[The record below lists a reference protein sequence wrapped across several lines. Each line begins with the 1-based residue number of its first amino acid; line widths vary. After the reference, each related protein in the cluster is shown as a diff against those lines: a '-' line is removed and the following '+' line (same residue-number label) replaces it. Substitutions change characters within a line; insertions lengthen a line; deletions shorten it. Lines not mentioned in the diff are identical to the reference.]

1 MRVFHTLRQTTRD
14 TYTYDSPQ
22 AQLETFYFADLSRHR
37 PPSRTVSSPGRAPA
51 PGAPAGAMDPLAR
64 RRPRPCAASTS
75 ESPQNAVL
83 SAIYCS
89 AFCDS
94 RSPHEVLLGLSVSGA
109 SSRPPVPRERPPPCW
124 RRCRGACA
132 SGRELEIAIP
142 AKKCHPGF
150 VENDQTEV
158 FSSAMQYE

>member
-1 MRVFHTLRQTTRD
+1 MRVFHTLRQTTSN
-14 TYTYDSPQ
+14 TYTYRSPQ
-22 AQLETFYFADLSRHR
+22 AQMSTFYFADLSRHR
-37 PPSRTVSSPGRAPA
+37 SLYRTSSSPGRVSA
-51 PGAPAGAMDPLAR
+51 PGAPTGATDPLAR
-64 RRPRPCAASTS
+64 RRPRLCAASTS

-94 RSPHEVLLGLSVSGA
+94 CSPHEVILGLSVSGA
-109 SSRPPVPRERPPPCW
+109 SSRPPVPRERPPPCR

-132 SGRELEIAIP
+132 SGRELGIAIP

-150 VENDQTEV
+150 VENYQTEV
-158 FSSAMQYE
+158 FSSAMQ